1 MEKLHYQTEYLPYF
15 THTTFGSIL
24 SGTLVFPFGYP
35 KINGA
40 TAIYPSGAPISL
52 RSFSS
57 TRARWAPPIQQ
68 LPIPMDSA
76 ASIIVCAAI
85 AQSYTAVGA
94 FLFPNIITSTGA
106 PYNIL
111 LPFCFRN
118 ARYSAAA
125 FEVFF
130 ISSSSRIMDFLHVSD
145 SCMILSLFFITRKA
159 HGCIFKPEGAYS
171 AQSMRNLIS
180 ASEISLSRYS
190 RTQRRVF
197 ITSITS
203 FEELAIILILC

>member
-1 MEKLHYQTEYLPYF
+1 MFDAPRFSENRIPGELRGTRHSVRYELSQKQVWRRSARDEQKLVGGPRKNSMEKLHYQTEYLPYF

-52 RSFSS
+52 RRFSS

-85 AQSYTAVGA
+85 AQSY
-94 FLFPNIITSTGA
+94 
-106 PYNIL
+106 
-111 LPFCFRN
+111 
-118 ARYSAAA
+118 
-125 FEVFF
+125 
-130 ISSSSRIMDFLHVSD
+130 
-145 SCMILSLFFITRKA
+145 
-159 HGCIFKPEGAYS
+159 
-171 AQSMRNLIS
+171 
-180 ASEISLSRYS
+180 
-190 RTQRRVF
+190 
-197 ITSITS
+197 
-203 FEELAIILILC
+203 